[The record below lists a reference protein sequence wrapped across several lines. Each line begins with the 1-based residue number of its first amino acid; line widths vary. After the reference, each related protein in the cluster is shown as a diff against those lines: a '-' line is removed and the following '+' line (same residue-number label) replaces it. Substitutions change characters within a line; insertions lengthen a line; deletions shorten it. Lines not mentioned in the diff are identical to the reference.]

1 MMVFFS
7 RFSRK
12 VEEVNN
18 GKADPKKLFELF
30 DELDMNEFE
39 GEETWH
45 NMQPNIVT
53 NVVKAVENSVERAF
67 VFVDLSGDATIE
79 TFFQIDGKSVLWN
92 QLPNKTYVDNIQNQ
106 LMVQAQDIADYI
118 NGLFEKED
126 DSKIKY
132 AELQYEA
139 GSGAWF
145 AHTIYESCE
154 ESRLSRDNML
164 NGWLHVLEDEAP
176 KYALDSDEKL
186 LWYPNEEQNEE
197 QKLHDNN
204 DKLSNEE
211 KNLSEN
217 IFNIIKPFV
226 KSKSIT
232 NIWFYGEDSNGL
244 LTANFWYLNSE
255 NALVLFSQHIDDDK
269 AFDAVVS
276 EV

>member
-1 MMVFFS
+1 M
-7 RFSRK
+7 
-12 VEEVNN
+12 
-18 GKADPKKLFELF
+18 
-30 DELDMNEFE
+30 
-39 GEETWH
+39 
-45 NMQPNIVT
+45 
-53 NVVKAVENSVERAF
+53 
-67 VFVDLSGDATIE
+67 TICS
-79 TFFQIDGKSVLWN
+79 TVG
-92 QLPNKTYVDNIQNQ
+92 
-106 LMVQAQDIADYI
+106 YI
-118 NGLFEKED
+118 
-126 DSKIKY
+126 
-132 AELQYEA
+132 
-139 GSGAWF
+139 
-145 AHTIYESCE
+145 
-154 ESRLSRDNML
+154 
-164 NGWLHVLEDEAP
+164 LEDEAP

-226 KSKSIT
+226 KNKSIT